1 MSIKVRINYT
11 GKITFLLKH
20 PSFTFVIMVMTSMYS
35 LSVPGQSTIEIS
47 QDELRSL
54 LSEIETELHNSKVYR
69 RAIATVQK
77 LLGPSSD
84 QAKLLFK
91 AIGREAI
98 GVAFRQLSLHSQTVT
113 NTTPELEE
121 VEEEIEIEITSEPP
135 SSNFDL
141 SKCLTTVPASNATDI
156 VKQEASFSKETVI
169 TSTATAN
176 PQNSSKKS
184 NPLNWLKSGKPKQAE
199 IAKQARVEQRLEKFR
214 EIGQQLKKGREA
226 RGLCMNDLQMY
237 THIPVRQ
244 MEAVERGDMESLPAE
259 VYVRGF
265 IRVMGNAL
273 GFNGTAIAASLPSS
287 ETQESLV
294 PSLFQSNKTPKL
306 GLDISPIHLY
316 VGYTALVAG
325 AVGGLSLVSETK
337 AEKPVDNQVTPAS
350 QVSESSK
357 HKEISAKPGIKSSNA
372 GITIGSDIAPPEAL

>member
-1 MSIKVRINYT
+1 
-11 GKITFLLKH
+11 
-20 PSFTFVIMVMTSMYS
+20 MTSMYS

-47 QDELRSL
+47 QDELRTL
-54 LSEIETELHNSKVYR
+54 LSQIETELHKSKVYR

-84 QAKLLFK
+84 RAELLFK

-98 GVAFRQLSLHSQTVT
+98 GVAFRQLSLHSQTVE
-113 NTTPELEE
+113 NTTPE
-121 VEEEIEIEITSEPP
+121 VEEEIEIEITSEQP
-135 SSNFDL
+135 SSDL
-141 SKCLTTVPASNATDI
+141 SKCLTAVPAPASTNI
-156 VKQEASFSKETVI
+156 VKQEASEKETAI
-169 TSTATAN
+169 TCTTAAN
-176 PQNSSKKS
+176 AQDTSKNS
-184 NPLNWLKSGKPKQAE
+184 NPLKWLKSGKPSKAE

-214 EIGQQLKKGREA
+214 EIGEQLKQGREA
-226 RGLCMNDLQMY
+226 RGFSMNDLQTY

-244 MEAVERGDMESLPAE
+244 MEAVEKGDMESLPAE

-273 GFNGTAIAASLPSS
+273 GFNGTALAASLPSS

-294 PSLFQSNKTPKL
+294 PSLFQSDKTPKL
-306 GLDISPIHLY
+306 GLDVSPMHLY

-325 AVGGLSLVSETK
+325 AVGGLSLVQQTK

-350 QVSESSK
+350 QISESSK
-357 HKEISAKPGIKSSNA
+357 HKTISAKPGIKSTNA

>member
-1 MSIKVRINYT
+1 
-11 GKITFLLKH
+11 
-20 PSFTFVIMVMTSMYS
+20 MVMTSIYS
-35 LSVPGQSTIEIS
+35 LSVPGQPTIEIS

-77 LLGPSSD
+77 LLGPSSE

-98 GVAFRQLSLHSQTVT
+98 GVAFRQLSLHSQAAA
-113 NTTPELEE
+113 NTTPEIEE
-121 VEEEIEIEITSEPP
+121 DIEIEITSEPP
-135 SSNFDL
+135 SSEL
-141 SKCLTTVPASNATDI
+141 SKCLTTVQPSETTNNI
-156 VKQEASFSKETVI
+156 VKQETSAQETAI
-169 TSTATAN
+169 TRTTAAN
-176 PQNSSKKS
+176 PQDTSKNS
-184 NPLNWLKSGKPKQAE
+184 NPLKWLNSGKPSKAE

-294 PSLFQSNKTPKL
+294 PSLFQSDKKTPKL
-306 GLDISPIHLY
+306 GLDISPMHLY

-325 AVGGLSLVSETK
+325 AVGGLSLVQQTK

-372 GITIGSDIAPPEAL
+372 RITIGSDIAPPEAL

>member
-1 MSIKVRINYT
+1 
-11 GKITFLLKH
+11 
-20 PSFTFVIMVMTSMYS
+20 MVMTSIYS
-35 LSVPGQSTIEIS
+35 LSVPGQPTIEIS

-77 LLGPSSD
+77 LLGPSSE

-98 GVAFRQLSLHSQTVT
+98 GVAFRQLSLHSQAAA
-113 NTTPELEE
+113 NTTPEIEE
-121 VEEEIEIEITSEPP
+121 DIEIEITSEPP
-135 SSNFDL
+135 SSEL
-141 SKCLTTVPASNATDI
+141 SKCLTAVQPSATTNI
-156 VKQEASFSKETVI
+156 VKQEASAQETAI
-169 TSTATAN
+169 TRTTAAN
-176 PQNSSKKS
+176 PLKW
-184 NPLNWLKSGKPKQAE
+184 LNSGKPSKAE

-273 GFNGTAIAASLPSS
+273 GFNGTALAASLPSS

-294 PSLFQSNKTPKL
+294 PSLFQSDKKTPKL
-306 GLDISPIHLY
+306 GLDISPMHLY

-325 AVGGLSLVSETK
+325 AVGGLSLVQQTK
-337 AEKPVDNQVTPAS
+337 AEKPVDTNKVTPAS
-350 QVSESSK
+350 QVSESFK

-372 GITIGSDIAPPEAL
+372 RITIGSDIAPPEAL

>member
-1 MSIKVRINYT
+1 
-11 GKITFLLKH
+11 
-20 PSFTFVIMVMTSMYS
+20 MYS

-54 LSEIETELHNSKVYR
+54 LGEIEAELHNSKAYR

-77 LLGPSSD
+77 LLGPSSE

-98 GVAFRQLSLHSQTVT
+98 GVAFRQLSLHTQAVA
-113 NTTPELEE
+113 NTTPE
-121 VEEEIEIEITSEPP
+121 VEASEEIEIEITSEPP
-135 SSNFDL
+135 TNEL
-141 SKCLTTVPASNATDI
+141 STCLTAVPASGTTNI
-156 VKQEASFSKETVI
+156 VKQEASPKETAI
-169 TSTATAN
+169 TSTTAAK
-176 PQNSSKKS
+176 PQDKSKNS
-184 NPLNWLKSGKPKQAE
+184 NPLKWLTSGKPSKAE

-214 EIGQQLKKGREA
+214 EIGQQLKQGREA
-226 RGLCMNDLQMY
+226 RGLCMKDLQMY
-237 THIPVRQ
+237 THIPVHQ
-244 MEAVERGDMESLPAE
+244 MEAVEKGDMESLPAE

-273 GFNGTAIAASLPSS
+273 GFNGTALAASLPSS

-294 PSLFQSNKTPKL
+294 PSLFQSDKKTPKL
-306 GLDISPIHLY
+306 GLDISPMHLY

-325 AVGGLSLVSETK
+325 AVGGLSLVQQTK
-337 AEKPVDNQVTPAS
+337 AEKPVDNNEVTPAS
-350 QVSESSK
+350 QVSKSLK
-357 HKEISAKPGIKSSNA
+357 HQEISAKPGIKSSDS

>member
-1 MSIKVRINYT
+1 
-11 GKITFLLKH
+11 
-20 PSFTFVIMVMTSMYS
+20 MTSMYS

-54 LSEIETELHNSKVYR
+54 LSEIEAELHNSKVYR

-77 LLGPSSD
+77 LLGASSD
-84 QAKLLFK
+84 RAELLFK

-98 GVAFRQLSLHSQTVT
+98 GVAFRQLSLHSQAVA
-113 NTTPELEE
+113 NTTPE
-121 VEEEIEIEITSEPP
+121 VESEEIEIEITSEPP
-135 SSNFDL
+135 SSDL
-141 SKCLTTVPASNATDI
+141 SKCLTTVPASTATDTAL
-156 VKQEASFSKETVI
+156 QESAKEAAI
-169 TSTATAN
+169 STIAN
-176 PQNSSKKS
+176 PQDSLKKS
-184 NPLNWLKSGKPKQAE
+184 NPLKWFKSGKPSKAE

-214 EIGQQLKKGREA
+214 EIGQQLKQGREA
-226 RGLCMNDLQMY
+226 RGFCMKDLQMY

-244 MEAVERGDMESLPAE
+244 MEAVEKGDMESLPAD

-273 GFNGTAIAASLPSS
+273 GFNGTAIAASLPSP
-287 ETQESLV
+287 ETKESLV
-294 PSLFQSNKTPKL
+294 PSLFQSDKKTPKF
-306 GLDISPIHLY
+306 GLDVSPMHLY

-325 AVGGLSLVSETK
+325 AVGGLSLVQQTK

-357 HKEISAKPGIKSSNA
+357 HQEISAKPGIKSTNA

>member
-1 MSIKVRINYT
+1 
-11 GKITFLLKH
+11 
-20 PSFTFVIMVMTSMYS
+20 MTSMYS

-113 NTTPELEE
+113 NTTPEVEE

-135 SSNFDL
+135 SSDL
-141 SKCLTTVPASNATDI
+141 SKCLTTVPAPTGTDI
-156 VKQEASFSKETVI
+156 VKQEAFSKETAI
-169 TSTATAN
+169 TSTTAVN
-176 PQNSSKKS
+176 PQETKNS
-184 NPLNWLKSGKPKQAE
+184 NPLKWLKSGKPSKAE

-226 RGLCMNDLQMY
+226 RGLCMSDLQMY

-244 MEAVERGDMESLPAE
+244 MEAVEKGEMESLPAD

-273 GFNGTAIAASLPSS
+273 GFNGTAIAASLPSP
-287 ETQESLV
+287 ETKESLV
-294 PSLFQSNKTPKL
+294 PSLFQSNDKTPKF
-306 GLDISPIHLY
+306 GLDVSPMHLY

-325 AVGGLSLVSETK
+325 AVGGLSLVQQTK

>member
-1 MSIKVRINYT
+1 MSRKVRINYT

-20 PSFTFVIMVMTSMYS
+20 PSFTLVIMVMTSMYS
-35 LSVPGQSTIEIS
+35 LSVPGQPSIEIS

-54 LSEIETELHNSKVYR
+54 LGEIETELHNSKVYR

-77 LLGPSSD
+77 LLGPSSE

-98 GVAFRQLSLHSQTVT
+98 GVAFRQLSLHSQAAA
-113 NTTPELEE
+113 NTTPL
-121 VEEEIEIEITSEPP
+121 VEEDIEIEITKAEP
-135 SSNFDL
+135 NNEL
-141 SKCLTTVPASNATDI
+141 SKCLTTVQPPTTDI
-156 VKQEASFSKETVI
+156 VKQDSAKETAI
-169 TSTATAN
+169 TSTAAAN
-176 PQNSSKKS
+176 PQDSSKKA
-184 NPLNWLKSGKPKQAE
+184 NPLKWLNSGKPSKAE
-199 IAKQARVEQRLEKFR
+199 IAKQARTEQRLEKFR
-214 EIGQQLKKGREA
+214 EIGQQLKQGREA
-226 RGLCMNDLQMY
+226 RGLCMSDLQMY

-294 PSLFQSNKTPKL
+294 PSLFQSNDKTPKM
-306 GLDISPIHLY
+306 GLDISPMHLY

-325 AVGGLSLVSETK
+325 AVGGLSLVQQTK
-337 AEKPVDNQVTPAS
+337 AEKAVDNQVTPAS

-357 HKEISAKPGIKSSNA
+357 HQEISAKPGIKSRNA

>member
-1 MSIKVRINYT
+1 
-11 GKITFLLKH
+11 
-20 PSFTFVIMVMTSMYS
+20 MTSMYS
-35 LSVPGQSTIEIS
+35 LSVPGQPNIEIS

-54 LSEIETELHNSKVYR
+54 LGEIETELHNSKVYR

-98 GVAFRQLSLHSQTVT
+98 GVAFRQLSLHSQTVA
-113 NTTPELEE
+113 NTTPE
-121 VEEEIEIEITSEPP
+121 VEEEIEIEVTSEPP
-135 SSNFDL
+135 ANEL
-141 SKCLTTVPASNATDI
+141 SKCLTTVPPASLATNI
-156 VKQEASFSKETVI
+156 VKQEASPKETAI
-169 TSTATAN
+169 TNATAAK
-176 PQNSSKKS
+176 PKDSSNS
-184 NPLNWLKSGKPKQAE
+184 NPLKWLGTGKPSKAE
-199 IAKQARVEQRLEKFR
+199 IAKQARAEQRLEKFR
-214 EIGQQLKKGREA
+214 EIGQHLKQGREA
-226 RGLCMNDLQMY
+226 RGLCMSDLQMY

-273 GFNGTAIAASLPSS
+273 GFNGTALAASLPSS

-294 PSLFQSNKTPKL
+294 PSLFQSDKKTPKF
-306 GLDISPIHLY
+306 GLDVSPMHLY

-325 AVGGLSLVSETK
+325 AVGGLSLVQQTK
-337 AEKPVDNQVTPAS
+337 AEKPVDNQVTPAT
-350 QVSESSK
+350 QVSQSSK
-357 HKEISAKPGIKSSNA
+357 HQEISAKPGIKSSDA